1 MKALTLSILLVLS
14 TSVVAQQT
22 RAQQQ
27 LWNTTS
33 DLNARMHQQS
43 VEIHQQQ
50 QTWALQEQNRILRE
64 MQHQQRQRSAAGVVG
79 GGVGVGVDP
88 GYHTLPRPS
97 EYFQYRLPQQGVKR

>member
-22 RAQQQ
+22 RAQRE
-27 LWNTTS
+27 LWRTTA
-33 DLNARMHQQS
+33 DLNARQHQQS

-50 QTWALQEQNRILRE
+50 TWALQERNRILRK
-64 MQHQQRQRSAAGVVG
+64 MQHRQRQRSAAGVVG
-79 GGVGVGVDP
+79 GGIGVGP
-88 GYHTLPRPS
+88 RSHTLPRPS